1 MQNPPDCASSRK
13 RTAHVRR
20 VYPAPHLN
28 QAYGARGTL
37 KTRTTTARFRRG
49 LGICPEKK
57 SLSSELSTLLLSLV
71 HLDGPSFAILFLLR
85 ASKFRVLECPR
96 ARGCFCGPQNLGQR
110 ARTKNWKSALWRAA
124 RKPSRARTFCAPF
137 EHISSLFE
145 KEPFSC

>member
-1 MQNPPDCASSRK
+1 MLRRFYKPRFGTCALLPGFLKKKQNPPDCASSRK

-85 ASKFRVLECPR
+85 ASKFRVLECPSAQVCACRHKR
-96 ARGCFCGPQNLGQR
+96 ACQR
-110 ARTKNWKSALWRAA
+110 ARTKKCKSAL
-124 RKPSRARTFCAPF
+124 
-137 EHISSLFE
+137 
-145 KEPFSC
+145 